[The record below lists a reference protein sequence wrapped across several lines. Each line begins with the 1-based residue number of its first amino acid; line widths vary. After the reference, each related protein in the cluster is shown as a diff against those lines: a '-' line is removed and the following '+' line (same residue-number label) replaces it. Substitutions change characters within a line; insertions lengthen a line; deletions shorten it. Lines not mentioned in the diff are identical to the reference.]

1 MAKIYA
7 LTGSIGMGKSAVAGM
22 IRKLGVP
29 LFDADAEV
37 HRLQAPGGK
46 ALAHIEARFPGTT
59 GPQGL
64 DRAKLAA
71 IILAHPHERKALEA
85 IMHPLVFA
93 ARQKFL
99 QRQIARP
106 LVILDIPLLFE
117 THGEKRVDGV
127 IVVTAPAW
135 KQRKRVLAR
144 PGMTEAKFRRI
155 LALQM
160 PDAQKRLRADHI
172 VHTGTTYHRTRAQV
186 RALIA
191 CLLGKAGR

>member
-1 MAKIYA
+1 
-7 LTGSIGMGKSAVAGM
+7 MGKSAVAGM

-99 QRQIARP
+99 QRHIARP

-117 THGEKRVDGV
+117 THGEKSVDGV

>member
-1 MAKIYA
+1 MAKVYA

-37 HRLQAPGGK
+37 HRLQAPGGE
-46 ALAHIEARFPGTT
+46 ALARIEARFPGTT
-59 GPQGL
+59 NPGGL

-93 ARQKFL
+93 ARREFL
-99 QRQIARP
+99 QRHIARP

-127 IVVTAPAW
+127 IVVSAPAW

-155 LALQM
+155 LALQV
-160 PDAQKRLRADHI
+160 PDAQKRAQADHVI
-172 VHTGTTYHRTRAQV
+172 HTGTTYHRTRAQV

>member
-1 MAKIYA
+1 
-7 LTGSIGMGKSAVAGM
+7 MGKSAVTGM

-99 QRQIARP
+99 QRHIAHP

>member
-1 MAKIYA
+1 MAKVYA

-46 ALAHIEARFPGTT
+46 ALAQIEARFPGTT

-64 DRAKLAA
+64 DRAKLAV
-71 IILAHPHERKALEA
+71 IILAHPHERKSLEA

-99 QRQIARP
+99 QRHIARP

>member
-99 QRQIARP
+99 QRHIARP

-117 THGEKRVDGV
+117 THGDKRVDGV

-155 LALQM
+155 LALQT

>member
-1 MAKIYA
+1 MAKVYA
-7 LTGSIGMGKSAVAGM
+7 LTGSIGMGKSAVAAM
-22 IRKLGVP
+22 ISKLGVP

-37 HRLQAPGGK
+37 HRLQALGGK
-46 ALAHIEARFPGTT
+46 ALGPIEARFPGTT
-59 GPQGL
+59 GPHGL

-93 ARQKFL
+93 ARQEFL
-99 QRQIARP
+99 RRHASRP

-160 PDAQKRLRADHI
+160 PDAQKRAKADHVI
-172 VHTGTTYHRTRAQV
+172 HTGTTYHRTRSQI

-191 CLLGKAGR
+191 CLLGQAGR